1 MSITDYFR
9 SPPTMSAEDIR
20 KMLKKKDPEDFNL
33 LDVRQPGEYEKGHL
47 PGSTL
52 VPVAKLDS
60 YLETL
65 DRDKPTITY

>member
-1 MSITDYFR
+1 MNITDYFR
-9 SPPTMSAEDIR
+9 SPPTMSAEDVR
-20 KMLKKKDPEDFNL
+20 KVLKKKSTEDFNL

-47 PGSTL
+47 PGSRL
-52 VPVAKLDS
+52 VPVAELNS